1 MKPPYKI
8 TGNILKL
15 VASISERIGEI
26 NAAHLQKPPTELR
39 RRNRIRTIHSSLQI
53 EGNSLSVEQVTA
65 IIDNKRVAGT
75 QKEILEVKNAIAV
88 YDSIQRLNPYSIDSF
103 CKAHGILMKGLV
115 ESAGRMRTKQVGIA
129 KGSQVTHVAPPGAM
143 VRPLMKDLFDYLKND
158 DEMLLIKSAV
168 FHYEMEFIHPFMDG
182 NGRMGRLWQTVILK
196 EGYPV
201 FEYLPVE
208 NLIKERQVQYY
219 DALSKSDKMGES
231 THFIEFMLKIL
242 LESLEGLLSTQN
254 VSLTNM
260 DRINL
265 FRQVVKD
272 QFFTR
277 KDYLLNFKEISP
289 ATASRDLR
297 LATENRIVEKI
308 GDKRTTKYRYME
320 RE

>member
-1 MKPPYKI
+1 
-8 TGNILKL
+8 
-15 VASISERIGEI
+15 
-26 NAAHLQKPPTELR
+26 
-39 RRNRIRTIHSSLQI
+39 
-53 EGNSLSVEQVTA
+53 
-65 IIDNKRVAGT
+65 
-75 QKEILEVKNAIAV
+75 
-88 YDSIQRLNPYSIDSF
+88 
-103 CKAHGILMKGLV
+103 
-115 ESAGRMRTKQVGIA
+115 
-129 KGSQVTHVAPPGAM
+129 
-143 VRPLMKDLFDYLKND
+143 
-158 DEMLLIKSAV
+158 
-168 FHYEMEFIHPFMDG
+168 
-182 NGRMGRLWQTVILK
+182 
-196 EGYPV
+196 
-201 FEYLPVE
+201 VE
-208 NLIKERQVQYY
+208 NLIKERQEQYY

-297 LATENRIVEKI
+297 LATENRIIEKI